1 MIMQNK
7 REEKE
12 WDLIAAKLNGE
23 LNAIE
28 EKIFESWLSKTGN
41 RQVYEHSEKLHQQI
55 QQTKFIDQINTKK
68 AWKNVAQKS
77 WVTTQISRKLMPWL
91 GYAAIFLLA
100 LFIGSLLGRKGYL
113 NSSKEMC
120 SVTVPYGQT
129 SVVNLPDSSKVWL
142 NSGAELQYSKSFN
155 DRKREVWISGEA
167 FFAVAH
173 QQEKPFRVKN
183 AKGIIEVLG
192 TSFNVESYD
201 DDSIISVTLE
211 EGSVQF
217 KNRQGKLLQTLKPSE
232 QMTLDVS
239 TNRIEVKEVQT
250 GLLTSWKDGKLE
262 MDKAR
267 LADVV
272 RKLERWYN
280 VDICFATPEIAENKI
295 TGTILRDRPLE
306 QILKVFEKLYG
317 YSYEFTV
324 NTDKKREIILDVKIL
339 KK

>member
-1 MIMQNK
+1 MQNK
-7 REEKE
+7 SDEKG
-12 WDLIAAKLNGE
+12 WDLIAGKLNGE
-23 LNAIE
+23 LDAIE

-41 RQVYEHSEKLHQQI
+41 RQVYEQSEKLHEQI
-55 QQTKFIDQINTKK
+55 QQTKFIDQIDTEKDWRK
-68 AWKNVAQKS
+68 VDQKS
-77 WVTTQISRKLMPWL
+77 WITKRIYREITPWL

-100 LFIGSLLGRKGYL
+100 LFIGSLLGRKGYF

-129 SVVNLPDSSKVWL
+129 SVVTLPDSSKVWL
-142 NSGAELQYSKSFN
+142 NSGAELQYRKAFN

-167 FFAVAH
+167 FFEVAH
-173 QQEKPFRVKN
+173 QHEKPFRVKN

-211 EGSVQF
+211 EGRVQF
-217 KNRQGKLLQTLKPSE
+217 KNTEGKLLKTLKPS
-232 QMTLDVS
+232 QQVTLDVS
-239 TNRIEVKEVQT
+239 TNQIEVKEVKT
-250 GLLTSWKDGKLE
+250 GLLTSWKEGKLE
-262 MDKAR
+262 MDKVR
-267 LADVV
+267 LADVIK
-272 RKLERWYN
+272 KLERWYN

-317 YSYEFTV
+317 YSYEFAG
-324 NTDKKREIILDVKIL
+324 NTDEKREIILDVKTL
-339 KK
+339 KN